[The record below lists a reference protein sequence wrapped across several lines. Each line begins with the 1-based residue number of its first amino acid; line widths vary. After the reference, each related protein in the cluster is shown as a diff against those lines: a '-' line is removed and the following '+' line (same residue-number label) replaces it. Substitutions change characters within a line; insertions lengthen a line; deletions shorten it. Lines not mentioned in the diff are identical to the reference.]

1 MTRTPT
7 AAAYEL
13 GWRDHEAGIHRPE
26 AAIAPDPAPLG
37 CSECGRP
44 EADHRDGFCPA
55 PTEPTTAAGKRF
67 CEGPRPTGNWWKG
80 VPDQIAAIEAEARAE
95 AEMEYADCW
104 QEGDR
109 LRARLALMEAVVGKV
124 PLLLSVISS
133 GEHLSQREYN
143 EVRAALAAIEGSK
156 P

>member
-1 MTRTPT
+1 MSDLR
-7 AAAYEL
+7 ALA
-13 GWRDHEAGIHRPE
+13 E
-26 AAIAPDPAPLG
+26 AANRPAPPSMHHGFINDDYLVW
-37 CSECGRP
+37 
-44 EADHRDGFCPA
+44 EAARRAF
-55 PTEPTTAAGKRF
+55 EEAATPF
-67 CEGPRPTGNWWKG
+67 A
-80 VPDQIAAIEAEARAE
+80 VLALLDAAEARAE